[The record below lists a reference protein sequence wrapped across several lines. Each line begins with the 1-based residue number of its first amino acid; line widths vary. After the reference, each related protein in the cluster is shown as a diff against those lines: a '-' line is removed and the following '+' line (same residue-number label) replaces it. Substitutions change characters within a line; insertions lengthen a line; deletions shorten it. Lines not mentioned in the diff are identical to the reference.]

1 MAAMAERLA
10 LAFLLAA
17 AAVVAASAVDTK
29 LTLHNLCPF
38 TVYPLVTANRGHPS
52 IADNTIQLG
61 ANGRGLVSFPFPA
74 TSWAGR
80 VVART
85 GCASPTS
92 CETGTAPPMTVVQL
106 VVHSPDAG
114 PGADLATYSVSLKD
128 GFNVGAAVSPQFIG
142 GGQCPVLG
150 CPVNLNDGCPVNQ
163 RVIDK
168 RGMVVACKG
177 DYGYFKKRCPLTR
190 VGGSDVEPVPQRCL
204 APRELKVIFCPTAI

>member
-1 MAAMAERLA
+1 MAAMAERLV
-10 LAFLLAA
+10 LAFLLG
-17 AAVVAASAVDTK
+17 AAVVLTASAVDTK
-29 LTLHNLCPF
+29 LTLQNLCPF
-38 TVYPLVTANRGHPS
+38 TVYPLVTSNDGFPS
-52 IADNTIQLG
+52 IAASIVQLD
-61 ANGRGLVSFPFPA
+61 ANGLVSFPFPP
-74 TSWAGR
+74 TFWAGR

-85 GCASPTS
+85 LCTSPTS

-106 VVHSPDAG
+106 VVHSADAG

-163 RVIDK
+163 RVVDK